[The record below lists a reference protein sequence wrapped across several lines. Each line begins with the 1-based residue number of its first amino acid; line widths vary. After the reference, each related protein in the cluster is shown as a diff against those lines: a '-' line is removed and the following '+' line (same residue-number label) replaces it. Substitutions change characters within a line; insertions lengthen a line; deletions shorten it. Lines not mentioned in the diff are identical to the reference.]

1 MINKEKNFISA
12 VLYVGENMDI
22 APDFVKM
29 IAGELYENFEHY
41 VKPVE
46 CSAHYRT
53 KIASIKNSDGH
64 GFIFA
69 DRAEEGFLFNAKH
82 YTDKQLL
89 ETKHDDELTELDET
103 IVSLDY
109 KMQAENTGFADAEP
123 WRIFN
128 EKNFSFSFDI
138 KAI

>member
-1 MINKEKNFISA
+1 MKPPYGPVETYPDRFKSQIISEYETT
-12 VLYVGENMDI
+12 VS
-22 APDFVKM
+22 
-29 IAGELYENFEHY
+29 ENFEHY

-53 KIASIKNSDGH
+53 KIASVKDSDGH

-69 DRAEEGFLFNAKH
+69 DRSAEGFLFNAKH
-82 YTDKQLL
+82 YTDKQLF

-123 WRIFN
+123 WRVFD